1 MMEAQNIHDN
11 INHCGFDSYLH
22 STLCSKIDDAS
33 KLNQFECI
41 MNKPALTLKTSVLN
55 QLNPTLTP
63 EQKLARKLNDIEK
76 WLLERET
83 ATKIKVTSD
92 KNVLNQIKCEK
103 KLSSES
109 FYDAKSP
116 LPTKVSSPRNEK
128 LLPRCSK
135 LQKDAINNIKNKNL
149 SAYPNIY
156 IDDIEKL
163 RECENLISS
172 SEGDENEETPSIY
185 ANIND
190 NNTKLEAQTDK
201 SKNLSTPSSVRFV
214 HIHHHYYHFENDSK
228 DKE

>member
-22 STLCSKIDDAS
+22 TTLCSKIDDAN

-83 ATKIKVTSD
+83 ATKIKATSD

-103 KLSSES
+103 LSSES
-109 FYDAKSP
+109 FYDAKNP

-128 LLPRCSK
+128 PLPRCSK

-172 SEGDENEETPSIY
+172 SEGDEIEETPSIY

-201 SKNLSTPSSVRFV
+201 SKNLSKPSSVRFV
-214 HIHHHYYHFENDSK
+214 HIHHHYYHFENDTK

>member
-1 MMEAQNIHDN
+1 MMEAQNLHDN

-33 KLNQFECI
+33 KINQFECI

-83 ATKIKVTSD
+83 ATKIKTTAD
-92 KNVLNQIKCEK
+92 KNVLNQIKFEN
-103 KLSSES
+103 LTSEPL
-109 FYDAKSP
+109 YDAKST

-128 LLPRCSK
+128 PLPRCSK
-135 LQKDAINNIKNKNL
+135 LQKDAINSIKNKNL

-172 SEGDENEETPSIY
+172 SEGDENEEQPSIY

-190 NNTKLEAQTDK
+190 NTKLETQPDK
-201 SKNLSTPSSVRFV
+201 LKNLPKPSSVRFV
-214 HIHHHYYHFENDSK
+214 HIHHHYYHFENDANN
-228 DKE
+228 KE

>member
-1 MMEAQNIHDN
+1 MMEAHNLRDN

-22 STLCSKIDDAS
+22 STLCSKIDDAN
-33 KLNQFECI
+33 KINQSECI

-83 ATKIKVTSD
+83 AIKIKTTSD

-103 KLSSES
+103 LMSEPI
-109 FYDAKSP
+109 YDAKCP

-128 LLPRCSK
+128 PLPRCSK
-135 LQKDAINNIKNKNL
+135 LQKDAINSIKNKNL

-172 SEGDENEETPSIY
+172 SEGDENEEPPSIY
-185 ANIND
+185 TNIND
-190 NNTKLEAQTDK
+190 NAKLESQPDK
-201 SKNLSTPSSVRFV
+201 SKNLSKQSSVRFV
-214 HIHHHYYHFENDSK
+214 HIHHHYYHFEDETK